1 MSPKKQINLMQ
12 IETKLP
18 GWILDPD
25 TIFVLENPRFLTVRK
40 VLGLSHAL
48 GVDAYVSWLK
58 LEKNRQTRLKR
69 PSVP

>member
-18 GWILDPD
+18 GS
-25 TIFVLENPRFLTVRK
+25 IFVLENPRFLTVGK

-69 PSVP
+69 LSVP